1 MYTSEAKKSEFLVHL
16 DRFSKYFNYLRNFEK
31 QSKWAKN
38 SNLFPSE
45 AYVIHKSLPLF
56 GAKLGYFRIKID
68 YIADSLLKLQ
78 IKIGVHLINSELLQ
92 LFTLIFGCEIGI
104 LHG

>member
-1 MYTSEAKKSEFLVHL
+1 MYASEVKKLEFLDAMVFGSFTP
-16 DRFSKYFNYLRNFEK
+16 FSKYFNYLRSFEK
-31 QSKWAKN
+31 QSKN

-68 YIADSLLKLQ
+68 HIVD
-78 IKIGVHLINSELLQ
+78 
-92 LFTLIFGCEIGI
+92 FTKKCGPYGRSQFAPLSSFSVVSCDIS
-104 LHG
+104 